1 MKLALSSTGR
11 ELDSQ
16 LDPRFGRSAYFII
29 VDTDDMSFNAFE
41 NEQTGMTSGA
51 GISSANFVISK
62 GIKAVLTGNC
72 GPKAMQVFSAA
83 GIDVFTGQTGSV
95 KNAVENYKKG
105 NMQSSTTAT
114 VPEKAGVSGAYTS
127 KGGQGQGRGQGVG
140 GGGRGMGMSG
150 GGRGM
155 GGGGRCM
162 GGGGR
167 GMGGGGRGMGGGQ
180 GMNTYAGS
188 PALNQT
194 KAGSPLT
201 KEEELRILKE
211 QSADLKKQMQD
222 IESKINSLK

>member
-1 MKLALSSTGR
+1 MKLALSATGR

-29 VDTDDMSFNAFE
+29 VDTDDMSFKAFE

-95 KNAVENYKKG
+95 KDAVENYKKG
-105 NMQSSTTAT
+105 NLQSTTTAT
-114 VPEKAGVSGAYTS
+114 VPEKAGVSGTYTS
-127 KGGQGQGRGQGVG
+127 TGGQGRGSGQGVG
-140 GGGRGMGMSG
+140 GGGRGMGM
-150 GGRGM
+150 
-155 GGGGRCM
+155 

-167 GMGGGGRGMGGGQ
+167 GMGGGRRCMSGGGR

-188 PALNQT
+188 PAFNQT
-194 KAGSPLT
+194 QAGAPLT

-211 QSADLKKQMQD
+211 QSAALKKQMQD